1 MSRGCLWDLTNYFEI
16 CLLKV
21 ITKFMAKLAIQ
32 LEENK
37 ILLIFCYT
45 NIRLKYIKNSFI
57 KHNSIY
63 SLTKIC
69 RLKFRAGGDLHQIGN
84 PEVKI
89 RLTNL
94 ALKTLKILWS
104 KKKF

>member
-45 NIRLKYIKNSFI
+45 NIRLKCIKNKINKIGPKNI
-57 KHNSIY
+57 KDFMEQ
-63 SLTKIC
+63 K
-69 RLKFRAGGDLHQIGN
+69 
-84 PEVKI
+84 
-89 RLTNL
+89 
-94 ALKTLKILWS
+94 KILISIEKLQTW
-104 KKKF
+104 KKYF